1 MKTPQRASGKQ
12 KSSAPT
18 DPGAVARIEVRR
30 IGDKVRLEV
39 SGASPDAAVLIQ
51 QFVSAL
57 NGQTFDPHLRS
68 PAFKRA
74 IRLTDVGLDDG
85 EEVDS
90 IALEA
95 DVAHVPLDVDDPHQR
110 RAAAFCRRHRFTT
123 STEAMDDLAAEFER
137 VTREARAD
145 TLRRL
150 ADVCRDQA
158 SLAIDGALV
167 GRDQSEGDGG

>member
-1 MKTPQRASGKQ
+1 MKTVQRASGKQ
-12 KSSAPT
+12 RSSAPT
-18 DPGAVARIEVRR
+18 DLGAAARIEVRR

-39 SGASPDAAVLIQ
+39 SGASPDAVVLIQ

-95 DVAHVPLDVDDPHQR
+95 DVAYVPLEVADPHQQ
-110 RAAAFCRRHRFTT
+110 RAAAFCQRHRHTT
-123 STEAMDDLAAEFER
+123 TTEAMDDLAAEFER
-137 VTREARAD
+137 VARGAWGAA
-145 TLRRL
+145 LRS
-150 ADVCRDQA
+150 AAAWCK
-158 SLAIDGALV
+158 
-167 GRDQSEGDGG
+167 DQSNEKTGGATDE